1 MNSGDYPEPS
11 LESAPAAGMGLD
23 DVLYTLF
30 RHKWLILCF
39 VVLGLIAAGLVPLF
53 KPPLYQSEAKI
64 SVNFVLQSTGVTPAN
79 PETQMATPG
88 FGAQAIMDAEVEILK
103 SLDTAYIA
111 ATNIGPAKILARQGG
126 GDDPTAA
133 AGLIASG
140 LTVEPPKSATISIT
154 FKHPDP
160 SIAQPVLE
168 ELIRAYKRRHDDMR
182 TFSDMEEIFVRDK
195 EAAIKNLAELDEKL
209 RDLKRT
215 AGVLNPEDAKK
226 AFQDRIAKLQDELFE
241 ADSRLAQ
248 RQALYGEWLS
258 KPTDSTK
265 TGLPLEVASDYREI
279 TTQLDE
285 ARRELRKQL
294 LELTPLHP
302 DVIKAKAKI
311 QRLSQTKD
319 ELETQYPSLK
329 ELGAEAMP
337 AQWASTNALATNAF
351 MATAEIRALQRAS
364 ESISNQLASVKA
376 DAFRLMDVAKEFAEL
391 ENRRKIEQ
399 RNLDSIVARLE
410 NARMADSNN
419 ASSAVT
425 GIYLTQSPTPPGI
438 DKKKQLK
445 LIGGAFGG
453 CVALGLGLAFL
464 IDLVLDRTIKRS
476 TEVRRRLHLPVMLTI
491 PDKTWSGGWCPAWL
505 ARKRHVKIQHYDS
518 RLNDGVPTGASGL
531 APWSPTHQLRQYT
544 DGLRERLITHF
555 EVHGINHQP
564 KLVGVT
570 SCGEGVGV
578 TTLASGLAASLS
590 MTGQGNA
597 LLVDMNVNGGITHS
611 YHKGQPGCD
620 LSASLDVEQ
629 TSESANQYLATLAAD
644 PTANGLHRGLPEVIT
659 DMMPDLKVSGYDFIV
674 FDLPPVSQTSTTP
687 RLSGHLDMVF
697 LVLESERTGLQAAR
711 DASDLMRGAKVNV
724 AAILNRCRQH
734 VPDAISTGF

>member
-11 LESAPAAGMGLD
+11 LESAPVAGIGLD

-30 RHKWLILCF
+30 RHKWLILCS
-39 VVLGLIAAGLVPLF
+39 VAIGLIAAGLVRLL
-53 KPPLYQSEAKI
+53 KPPLYKSEAKI

-88 FGAQAIMDAEVEILK
+88 FGGQAIMDAEVEILK

-111 ATNIGPAKILARQGG
+111 ATNIGPAKILAKKGG
-126 GDDPTAA
+126 GDDPMAA

-140 LTVEPPKSATISIT
+140 LTVEPPRSATISIT

-160 SIAQPVLE
+160 SMAQPVLE

-182 TFSDMEEIFVRDK
+182 TFSDMEEIFAQDK
-195 EAAIKNLAELDEKL
+195 EAAIKKLAELDEKL

-226 AFQDRIAKLQDELFE
+226 TFQDRIAKLQDELFE

-258 KPTDSTK
+258 KPGDSTE
-265 TGLPLEVASDYREI
+265 TGLPLEVANDYREI
-279 TTQLDE
+279 ATQLEE
-285 ARRELRKQL
+285 ARKQLRKQL

-302 DVIKAKAKI
+302 DVIKAKARI

-319 ELETQYPSLK
+319 ELETRYPSLK

-376 DAFRLMDVAKEFAEL
+376 DAFRLMDVAKEFSEL

-419 ASSAVT
+419 TSSAVT

-438 DKKKQLK
+438 DMKKQLK
-445 LIGGAFGG
+445 LVGGAFGG
-453 CVALGLGLAFL
+453 CIALGLGLAFL

-476 TEVRRRLHLPVMLTI
+476 TEIRRRLQLPVMLTI

-505 ARKRHVKIQHYDS
+505 ARKRHVKIQHYDPE
-518 RLNDGVPTGASGL
+518 VTAGASGL

-544 DGLRERLITHF
+544 DGLRERLITYF

-620 LSASLDVEQ
+620 LSGSLEVEQ
-629 TSESANQYLATLAAD
+629 TSESANHYLATLAAD
-644 PTANGLHRGLPEVIT
+644 PAANGLHRGLPEVIT
-659 DMMPDLKVSGYDFIV
+659 DMIPDLKVSGYDFIV

-697 LVLESERTGLQAAR
+697 LVLESEETSQHLAM
-711 DASDLMRGAKVNV
+711 DASDLMRGAKANV
-724 AAILNRCRQH
+724 AAILNKCRQH
-734 VPDAISTGF
+734 VPAAISTGF